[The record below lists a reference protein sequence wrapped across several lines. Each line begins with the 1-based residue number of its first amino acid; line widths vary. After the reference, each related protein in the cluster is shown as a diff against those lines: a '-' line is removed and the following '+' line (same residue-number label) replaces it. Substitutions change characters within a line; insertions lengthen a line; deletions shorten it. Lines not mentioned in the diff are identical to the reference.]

1 MNEDVYPRYALPA
14 EGGCRC
20 GGLRFRITGQPMMT
34 SACHCA
40 GCQRMTG
47 APFSTTLIVPADG
60 FEVTKGQTQLGGL
73 RGPDL
78 HHHHCPD
85 CLSWV
90 FTRVAGVD
98 AIVNVRAVLLD
109 DGRGFVPFI
118 ETCTSEKLPWVATP
132 AEHSFE
138 TMPPV
143 EVYQDL
149 LADYAA
155 HLSPEED

>member
-1 MNEDVYPRYALPA
+1 
-14 EGGCRC
+14 
-20 GGLRFRITGQPMMT
+20 MMT

-60 FEVTKGQTQLGGL
+60 FEVTKGQAQLGGL

-98 AIVNVRAVLLD
+98 DIVNVRAVLLD
-109 DGRGFVPFI
+109 DARGFVPFI